1 MSVSATALCLVIAPV
16 ALQVIL
22 LVTVWTLPTNAA
34 TARLLIYSATQ
45 RFRHDSIPTAIDVLK
60 EKGPSIDVVL
70 DATEDASMF
79 DDTNLAKYDAL
90 VFLSTTGEGVHP
102 QLK

>member
-1 MSVSATALCLVIAPV
+1 MLVSASVPCLAMAFQLIFSVI
-16 ALQVIL
+16 
-22 LVTVWTLPTNAA
+22 VWMVPTNAA

-60 EKGPSIDVVL
+60 KKGPSIDVVF

-79 DDTNLAKYDAL
+79 EDANLAKYDAL
-90 VFLSTTGEGVHP
+90 IFLSTTGEGVDP
-102 QLK
+102 G